1 MAEVS
6 RRSLLRGA
14 AALCIGGRPAAAQD
28 ASRYDVL
35 LRGGRVIDPSSGTSA
50 ALDVA
55 VRGGRIARVAVSI
68 PPANARDVIDAS
80 GCLVTP
86 GLIDM
91 HVHVYDGVAPIA
103 IPPDAHCIAKG
114 VTTVLD
120 GGSSGAH
127 TYPGFERFV
136 IERAETRIYA
146 LLNISVVGQ
155 STFSTEN
162 PHGELLDLSLAD
174 GPLTAAAVARHRDRI
189 LGVKVRLTRNI
200 AGDRDLEVLGRACAA
215 AREARVPV
223 MAHVGGTHSP
233 LPRILE
239 RLQPGDVITHAFRAG
254 EGGILDERGVVLP
267 EVREA
272 RARGI
277 RLDVGHGAN
286 GFSFETA
293 DRALQQGLMPDVI
306 SSDLH
311 AYNYRGPVFDL
322 LTTLSKFLHLG
333 MTVEQVIERATK
345 APAAVFPFPGGA
357 GTLAEGA
364 LADIAVLRLE
374 EAPVAFVD
382 SHGVRRPAAR
392 QLRPVVTL
400 KAGRIA
406 GAPAA

>member
-1 MAEVS
+1 MCVAV
-6 RRSLLRGA
+6 
-14 AALCIGGRPAAAQD
+14 RPVFGQE
-28 ASRYDVL
+28 ASRYDLL
-35 LRGGRVIDPSSGTSA
+35 LRGGHVIDAASNRSA
-50 ALDVA
+50 PLDVA
-55 VRGGRIARVAVSI
+55 VRSGRIARVAASI
-68 PPANARDVIDAS
+68 PPADAREVIDAA

-136 IERAETRIYA
+136 VARAETRVYA

-162 PHGELLDLSLAD
+162 PHGELLDLNLVDA
-174 GPLTAAAVARHRDRI
+174 GLTAATIARHRDRI

-200 AGDRDLEVLGRACAA
+200 AGEQDLEVLGRACAA
-215 AREARVPV
+215 ARQAQVPV
-223 MAHVGGTHSP
+223 MAHIGGSHSP
-233 LPRILE
+233 LRRILAL
-239 RLQPGDVITHAFRAG
+239 LQPGDIITHAFRAG
-254 EGGILDERGVVLP
+254 EGGILDERGIVRP
-267 EVREA
+267 EVRDA

-293 DRALQQGLMPDVI
+293 QRALQQGVMPDVI

-322 LTTLSKFLHLG
+322 VTTLSKFLDLG
-333 MTVEQVIERATK
+333 LTIEQVVERATRL
-345 APAAVFPFPGGA
+345 PAAIIRFPDGA

-364 LADIAVLRLE
+364 VADIAVLRLE
-374 EAPVAFVD
+374 EGPVTFVD
-382 SHGVRRPAAR
+382 SHAVQRRGTR
-392 QLRPVVTL
+392 RLRPIVTL
-400 KAGRIA
+400 KAGRIN
-406 GAPAA
+406 GAPAV

>member
-1 MAEVS
+1 MCF
-6 RRSLLRGA
+6 A
-14 AALCIGGRPAAAQD
+14 ARDGLAQQ
-28 ASRYDVL
+28 AVRYDLL
-35 LRGGRVIDPSSGTSA
+35 LRGGHVIDPASSTSA

-55 VRGGRIARVAVSI
+55 VRSGRIARVAPSI
-68 PPANARDVIDAS
+68 PATDARDVVDVA

-120 GGSSGAH
+120 AGSSGAH

-136 IERAETRIYA
+136 VARAETRVYA
-146 LLNISVVGQ
+146 LLNVSVAGQ

-162 PHGELLDLSLAD
+162 PHGELLDLNLVNAK
-174 GPLTAAAVARHRDRI
+174 LTAATIARHRDRI
-189 LGVKVRLTRNI
+189 FGVKVRLTRNI
-200 AGDRDLEVLGRACAA
+200 AGEQDLEVLGRACAA
-215 AREARVPV
+215 AREVQVPV
-223 MAHVGGTHSP
+223 MAHIGGSHSP
-233 LPRILE
+233 LGRILAL
-239 RLQPGDVITHAFRAG
+239 LQPGDVITHAFRAG
-254 EGGILDERGVVLP
+254 EGGILDERGILRP
-267 EVREA
+267 EVRDA

-293 DRALQQGLMPDVI
+293 DRALQQGVMPDVI

-322 LTTLSKFLHLG
+322 VTTLSKFLHLG
-333 MTVEQVIERATK
+333 MTVEQVVERATRI
-345 APAAVFPFPGGA
+345 PATIFPFPDGA

-364 LADIAVLRLE
+364 LADITVLRLQ
-374 EAPVAFVD
+374 EAPVTFVD
-382 SHGVRRPAAR
+382 SHAVQRPGTR
-392 QLRPVVTL
+392 QLRPIVTVR
-400 KAGRIA
+400 AGRIH